1 MALPTGLAKHDAD
14 QRILQMLLYTYE
26 KTRGIVEKGN
36 LETVERDSDNRQA
49 LVKVADALKLRVK
62 RTMFGAEIAQKRW
75 KLEQ

>member
-1 MALPTGLAKHDAD
+1 MK
-14 QRILQMLLYTYE
+14 

-49 LVKVADALKLRVK
+49 LVKVADALKLRVE
-62 RTMFGAEIAQKRW
+62 RTMFGAEKAQKRW

>member
-1 MALPTGLAKHDAD
+1 M
-14 QRILQMLLYTYE
+14 MLTKEFCRCYCTLVK

-49 LVKVADALKLRVK
+49 LVKVADALKLRVE
-62 RTMFGAEIAQKRW
+62 RTMFGAEKAQKRW